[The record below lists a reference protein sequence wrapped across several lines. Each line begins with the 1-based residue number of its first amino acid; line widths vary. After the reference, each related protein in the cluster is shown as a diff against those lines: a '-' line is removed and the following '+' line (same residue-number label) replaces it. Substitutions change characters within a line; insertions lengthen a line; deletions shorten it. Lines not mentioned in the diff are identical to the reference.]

1 MRGKNLFESDS
12 LLHKHIEFLGN
23 KNIVKASVNKYT
35 LDYLKER
42 GFYGIGEI
50 PFTIDNS
57 LPNYIIYYERE
68 ANYIEYK
75 EKEGKVNE

>member
-1 MRGKNLFESDS
+1 MRNKNLFECGSP
-12 LLHKHIEFLGN
+12 LHKTIEYLNNN
-23 KNIVKASVNKYT
+23 KITKVSVNKYT

-42 GFYGIGEI
+42 GFYGIREI

-57 LPNYIIYYERE
+57 LPNYMIYYERE

-75 EKEGKVNE
+75 EKEGK